1 MNQIDEDKIIMKITI
16 KDIAKALNV
25 STGTVSK
32 SMQDYP
38 DISKDTKKKVKEYAE
53 KIGYEPNIHASF
65 LRTKKTKL
73 IGIIVPNL
81 NSNFY
86 NELVS
91 SLIVKITENKYLPII
106 LNSNESV
113 QVEGENLERLMRQKV
128 DGIFISLTKNTT
140 STDYLTKVMSSSCS
154 LIAFSNTSKI
164 IACNKVVFNDKEI
177 IKEATEY
184 LINKGNSK
192 IAFIRKSLIS
202 QNSIDQF
209 IGFREAYQTHELTID
224 NQRIIISKQASLS
237 EGFSIAKNLFNS
249 GVKIDGFISYD
260 DTLAIG
266 AMMFYKENG
275 FDIPNDIRFIGQENL
290 EIGNFITPEL
300 TSIDQNIS
308 LMAEKVMNLFLGEQA
323 ELKQKK
329 ISSFRREEIKAQ
341 FIERAS
347 SL

>member
-1 MNQIDEDKIIMKITI
+1 MIITI

-25 STGTVSK
+25 STATVSK
-32 SMQDYP
+32 AMHDYP
-38 DISKDTKKKVKEYAE
+38 DIGNKTKKRVKEYAE

-65 LRTKKTKL
+65 LRTKKTRL

-86 NELVS
+86 NELVA
-91 SLIVKITENKYLPII
+91 SLIGKITENRYLPIV
-106 LNSNESV
+106 LNSNESI

-184 LINKGNSK
+184 LIKKGNSK

-202 QNSIDQF
+202 QNSINQF
-209 IGFREAYQTHELTID
+209 IGFRDAYQTHELSID

-260 DTLAIG
+260 DILAIG
-266 AMMFYKENG
+266 AMKFYKENG
-275 FDIPNDIRFIGQENL
+275 FDIPNDIRFIGQGNSG
-290 EIGNFITPEL
+290 IGTFYTPEL
-300 TSIDQNIS
+300 SSIKHNLS
-308 LMAEKVMNLFLGEQA
+308 LMAEKVMSLFIKEQA
-323 ELKQKK
+323 GLKQKK
-329 ISSFRREEIKAQ
+329 ISPIKREEIKSEL
-341 FIERAS
+341 IERAS
-347 SL
+347 SI

>member
-1 MNQIDEDKIIMKITI
+1 MKITI
-16 KDIAKALNV
+16 KDIAKALKV

-32 SMQDYP
+32 AMQDYP
-38 DISKDTKKKVKEYAE
+38 DIGVETKKKVKDYAK

-65 LRTKKTKL
+65 LRTKKTRL
-73 IGIIVPNL
+73 IGIVVPNL
-81 NSNFY
+81 NTDFY
-86 NELVS
+86 SKLLT
-91 SLIVKITENKYLPII
+91 SLIVRITENGYLPIV
-106 LNSNESV
+106 LNSNESE
-113 QVEGENLERLMRQKV
+113 QVEGENLERLIRQKV

-164 IACNKVVFNDKEI
+164 ITCNKVVFNDKEI
-177 IKEATEY
+177 IKQATEY

-202 QNSIDQF
+202 QNSINQF
-209 IGFREAYQTHELTID
+209 IGFREAYQADELSID
-224 NQRIIISKQASLS
+224 NQRIITSNQTNLS
-237 EGFSIAKNLFNS
+237 EGYRIAKELFNN
-249 GVKIDGFISYD
+249 GVEIDGFISYN

-290 EIGNFITPEL
+290 EIGTFFTPEL
-300 TSIDQNIS
+300 TSIKQNFS
-308 LMAEKVMNLFLGEQA
+308 LMAEKVMSLFLEEQSD
-323 ELKQKK
+323 LKQKN
-329 ISSFRREEIKAQ
+329 INSFKREEIKSQ
-341 FIERAS
+341 LIERVS

>member
-16 KDIAKALNV
+16 KDIAKALKV

-32 SMQDYP
+32 AMQDYP
-38 DISKDTKKKVKEYAE
+38 DISDETKKKVKEYAK
-53 KIGYEPNIHASF
+53 KIGYEPNIHAAF
-65 LRTKKTKL
+65 LRTKKTRL
-73 IGIIVPNL
+73 IGIVVPNL
-81 NSNFY
+81 NTNFY
-86 NELVS
+86 SKLVT
-91 SLIVKITENKYLPII
+91 SLIVRITENGYLPIV
-106 LNSNESV
+106 LNSNESE
-113 QVEGENLERLMRQKV
+113 QVEGENLERLIRQKV

-164 IACNKVVFNDKEI
+164 ITCNKVVFNDKEI
-177 IKEATEY
+177 IKQATEY

-202 QNSIDQF
+202 QNSINQF
-209 IGFREAYQTHELTID
+209 IGFREAYQADELSID
-224 NQRIIISKQASLS
+224 NQRIITSNQTNLS
-237 EGFSIAKNLFNS
+237 EGYRIAKELFNN
-249 GVKIDGFISYD
+249 GVEIDGFISYN

-290 EIGNFITPEL
+290 EIGTFFTPEL
-300 TSIDQNIS
+300 TSIKQNFS
-308 LMAEKVMNLFLGEQA
+308 LMAEKVMSLFLEEQSD
-323 ELKQKK
+323 LKQKN
-329 ISSFRREEIKAQ
+329 INSFKREEIKSQ
-341 FIERAS
+341 LIERVS